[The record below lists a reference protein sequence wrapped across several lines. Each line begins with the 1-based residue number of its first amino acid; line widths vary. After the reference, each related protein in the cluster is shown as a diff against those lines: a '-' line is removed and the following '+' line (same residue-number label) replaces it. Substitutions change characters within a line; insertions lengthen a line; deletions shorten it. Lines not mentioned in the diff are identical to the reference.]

1 MRLFLHII
9 ISEKAPLFNSKW
21 STWVKTQLNDVKYF
35 DVDRQSDVVVV
46 ETALKAIEQAEQLF
60 VYIDCDQSSPGH
72 LFKVM
77 KKLSAMEGCMIY
89 CKGKNDMLQKLSK
102 VFGSRWQSAL
112 SDDAIEQGAKTYF
125 RALD

>member
-21 STWVKTQLNDVKYF
+21 STWVKAQLNDVKYF

-60 VYIDCDQSSPGH
+60 VYIDCDQSTPGH
-72 LFKVM
+72 LFKVI

-89 CKGKNDMLQKLSK
+89 CKGENSMLQKLSK
-102 VFGSRWQSAL
+102 VFGSRWQGAL
-112 SDDAIEQGAKTYF
+112 SDEVIEQGAKNYF
-125 RALD
+125 KALG